1 MVTINVEEF
10 EKWLRDRHL
19 KECAQCQK
27 EGKARLQ
34 DCDLVALNL
43 VKEFSNV

>member
-1 MVTINVEEF
+1 MLPEQF
-10 EKWLRDRHL
+10 KQWLKEKHL

-34 DCDLVALNL
+34 DTNLVAYWLF
-43 VKEFSNV
+43 KEFYESDSL